1 MLATVDAAVER
12 ALIMYTKVYWLT
24 SVPSRM
30 LRADKAG
37 LKDALAQQKP
47 YSEFQWLHVQPN
59 HCSYQYSIVYADEDV
74 VSRAFAYEYMFTTGR
89 LSLGLAT
96 DASNSLWLTGVDRIG
111 PVRAN
116 RDRSDGPLALWP
128 TRLSSPVPTCKGCS
142 GTRKRYQSV
151 LPAAI
156 IRRVSLGIWSTYETC
171 VSPPGVIC
179 YNQ

>member
-12 ALIMYTKVYWLT
+12 ALIMYTKVSWLT
-24 SVPSRM
+24 PVPCRM

-37 LKDALAQQKP
+37 LKDAPAQQKP
-47 YSEFQWLHVQPN
+47 YSEYQWLHVQPN

-74 VSRAFAYEYMFTTGR
+74 VSRAFAYEHMFTTGR

-111 PVRAN
+111 PVSAH
-116 RDRSDGPLALWP
+116 RDRSDVPLALWP
-128 TRLSSPVPTCKGCS
+128 TLLSSPVPTCTGCS

-151 LPAAI
+151 LPAAM
-156 IRRVSLGIWSTYETC
+156 IRR
-171 VSPPGVIC
+171 
-179 YNQ
+179 

>member
-1 MLATVDAAVER
+1 
-12 ALIMYTKVYWLT
+12 
-24 SVPSRM
+24 M

-37 LKDALAQQKP
+37 LKDAPTRQKP

-74 VSRAFAYEYMFTTGR
+74 ASRTFAYEHMFTIGN

-96 DASNSLWLTGVDRIG
+96 DDSKSLWLTGVERIG
-111 PVRAN
+111 PVRAQ

-151 LPAAI
+151 QPAAI
-156 IRRVSLGIWSTYETC
+156 IRRLSLCKRSTYETC